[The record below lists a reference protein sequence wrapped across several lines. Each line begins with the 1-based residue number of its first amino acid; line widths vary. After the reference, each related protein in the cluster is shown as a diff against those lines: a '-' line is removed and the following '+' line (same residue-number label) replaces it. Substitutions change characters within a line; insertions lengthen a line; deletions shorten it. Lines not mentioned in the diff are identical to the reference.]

1 VVLSLILTGPI
12 VWAGRM
18 LLADS
23 ETLTFAV
30 GNPNGEEARFAA
42 KLAAVLHNT
51 NSRLRLKIVTNAD
64 NAKALAQFD
73 RREADLVVLRTD
85 AKVPPRALA
94 LAILD
99 HDLVLLLSPALKTF
113 KSSEDLQ
120 KQKKIAVW
128 ADGDSSAAVIRN
140 IFNFA
145 DTGEG
150 GFEGSVGTR
159 RRDPQQAVRFGL
171 WRGHSGRARVQ
182 RDEGQALQAICQDGW
197 LHSERNRSRQGAGA
211 KDSGDHVGDGSSRH
225 AVVIAGNC
233 RVGRGVTTPTPHR
246 TGRAELPHIMWPAT

>member
-1 VVLSLILTGPI
+1 LANVPARGKAITAAILTPREPDRPRSSVATTNGRLLLLYVVLSLILTGPI
-12 VWAGRM
+12 VWAGRV

-85 AKVPPRALA
+85 AKVPPRARA

-99 HDLVLLLSPALKTF
+99 HDLVLLLSPGAEDVQIVRR
-113 KSSEDLQ
+113 SSEAEEDRGLGR
-120 KQKKIAVW
+120 W
-128 ADGDSSAAVIRN
+128 RL
-140 IFNFA
+140 
-145 DTGEG
+145 E
-150 GFEGSVGTR
+150 R
-159 RRDPQQAVRFGL
+159 RRHPQYLQFCR
-171 WRGHSGRARVQ
+171 HGRR
-182 RDEGQALQAICQDGW
+182 RL
-197 LHSERNRSRQGAGA
+197 
-211 KDSGDHVGDGSSRH
+211 
-225 AVVIAGNC
+225 
-233 RVGRGVTTPTPHR
+233 
-246 TGRAELPHIMWPAT
+246 